1 MIANGYCIIG
11 IYTCIYIYIL
21 IYWILYIEYICI
33 LIDHSYVP
41 IIWLWSILLLHGQ

>member
-1 MIANGYCIIG
+1 MIANDYNRN
-11 IYTCIYIYIL
+11 IYIYIYIL

-41 IIWLWSILLLHGQ
+41 ITWLWSILLLHGQ